1 MLKSNVAKGKTITLD
16 DIMSEYNLSEYFE
29 IQKLDGRIVFIPKE
43 NIPELPSLE
52 EIRAEIEKLG
62 ITEEDIQEAIE
73 WARSI

>member
-1 MLKSNVAKGKTITLD
+1 MLKSEITKGKTVTLE
-16 DIMSEYNLSEYFE
+16 DIIREYNLSKYFE
-29 IQKLDGRIVFIPKE
+29 IQKLDGKTIFIPKE